1 MHMLTHT
8 LLETHYI
15 RIPSSKDAPSLP
27 GGGMTL
33 FLSEFQIH
41 SNIAIGPVCAIYTS
55 LPDTTTLK
63 LFISNADD
71 TQFLPIQDDQAM
83 ETRGDIENSG
93 TIRTIRLNVFDIE
106 IFFWRTSSTARWKTN
121 GNSCQSPLLST
132 LQVKMVSRSLILSR
146 FSCVSIQ

>member
-1 MHMLTHT
+1 
-8 LLETHYI
+8 
-15 RIPSSKDAPSLP
+15 
-27 GGGMTL
+27 MTL

-106 IFFWRTSSTARWKTN
+106 IFFLANQFNCTVEDKWEQLSVSFAVNITSED
-121 GNSCQSPLLST
+121 GE
-132 LQVKMVSRSLILSR
+132 
-146 FSCVSIQ
+146 